1 MADNVSVSAA
11 AEKVEV
17 IKEKQALSG
26 LKGYAPVF
34 KIVILALIALL
45 AFAVR
50 IFSVIRFESVIHEF
64 DPWFNFRTTKYLTQE
79 GMYQFW
85 NWFDSES
92 WYPLGRVIG
101 GTIFPGIMVTSA
113 SIKWFADFL
122 SFPID
127 IRNVCVF
134 LAPVFAGLTALSTY
148 FFTKECSNRPEAG
161 LLAALF
167 ISIVPSYISRS
178 VAGSYDNEG
187 VAIWALVTTFWLWV
201 KAVNTGSIFWSMAC
215 TLSYFYMVAAWGGYN
230 FIINI
235 IPIFVLGTIFINR
248 FNMKIYVA
256 YSVFYVIGTVMAM
269 LIPFVGFNA
278 ITSSEHLASHCVFA
292 IMNVYVII
300 DYIRKNLP
308 EQQFVVLTRLA
319 FAAATGAFGF
329 FFVFI
334 TVTGATRWSGRSL
347 TLLDPTYAKKYIPII
362 ASVSEHQPTS
372 WSSYFFDLQYLMIFI
387 PVGFYFC
394 LNHKVTYGKLF
405 LGLYGVL
412 STYFSC
418 VMIRLMLVIAPAACV
433 LAAIGISEILR
444 KMSKAIRESLS
455 EKQDQ
460 VEDAEEVEGE
470 SDKKSK
476 SKSGAKK
483 PISSKKSRIP
493 TDVAVVVILFF
504 IYFLSSYVYHSTYMA
519 AEAYSSPSII
529 MASRRQDGSRVIID
543 DYREA
548 YYWLKMN
555 TKKDAKI
562 LSWWDYGY
570 QITGMGNRTVLVD
583 NNTWNNTHIA
593 TVGRV
598 RIVFNIIYRLWDQRK
613 KKPTSSLDIWMQTM
627 F

>member
-1 MADNVSVSAA
+1 
-11 AEKVEV
+11 
-17 IKEKQALSG
+17 
-26 LKGYAPVF
+26 
-34 KIVILALIALL
+34 
-45 AFAVR
+45 
-50 IFSVIRFESVIHEF
+50 
-64 DPWFNFRTTKYLTQE
+64 
-79 GMYQFW
+79 MYQFW

-113 SIKWFADFL
+113 SIKWIADFL

-134 LAPVFAGLTALSTY
+134 LAPVFAGLTSISTY
-148 FFTKECSNRPEAG
+148 FFTKECTNRPEAG
-161 LLAALF
+161 LLSALF

-187 VAIWALVTTFWLWV
+187 VAIWALITTFWLWV
-201 KAVNTGSIFWSMAC
+201 KAVNTGSILWSVGC

-248 FNMKIYVA
+248 FNMRIYVA
-256 YSVFYVIGTVMAM
+256 YSVFYVIGTIMAM

-278 ITSSEHLASHCVFA
+278 IRSSEHLASHCVFA
-292 IMNVYVII
+292 IMNIYVII
-300 DYIRKNLP
+300 EYVRRNLP
-308 EQQFVVLTRLA
+308 EEQFAVLTRLA
-319 FAAATGAFGF
+319 FGLAAAAFGF
-329 FFVFI
+329 LFVFI

-418 VMIRLMLVIAPAACV
+418 VMIRLMLVVAPAACV

-444 KMSKAIRESLS
+444 KMSKSIRASMS
-455 EKQDQ
+455 EKAALEEEAAEAPAA
-460 VEDAEEVEGE
+460 ED
-470 SDKKSK
+470 DKKK
-476 SKSGAKK
+476 PAKPVKK
-483 PISSKKSRIP
+483 PAGDKNGKKKRYIP
-493 TDVAVVVILFF
+493 TDIAIGVIM
-504 IYFLSSYVYHSTYMA
+504 FLIWFLTSYVYHSTYMA

-529 MASRRQDGSRVIID
+529 LASRRNDGSRVIID
-543 DYREA
+543 DFREA

-593 TVGRV
+593 TVGRTMGSEEEEA
-598 RIVFNIIYRLWDQRK
+598 YRLARY
-613 KKPTSSLDIWMQTM
+613 LDANYILVIFGGVSYYSGDDISKFLWMIRIGAGVFPQIKENNYYNNG
-627 F
+627 

>member
-308 EQQFVVLTRLA
+308 EQQFVVLTRIA

>member
-1 MADNVSVSAA
+1 M
-11 AEKVEV
+11 
-17 IKEKQALSG
+17 
-26 LKGYAPVF
+26 
-34 KIVILALIALL
+34 ILALIALL

-308 EQQFVVLTRLA
+308 EQQFVVLTRIA

>member
-1 MADNVSVSAA
+1 M
-11 AEKVEV
+11 K
-17 IKEKQALSG
+17 I
-26 LKGYAPVF
+26 YAPVI
-34 KIVILALIALL
+34 KIVILFLISLL

-50 IFSVIRFESVIHEF
+50 VFSVIRFESVIHEF
-64 DPWFNFRTTKYLTQE
+64 DPWFNFRTTKYLAQK
-79 GMYQFW
+79 GLYDFW

-113 SIKWFADFL
+113 SIKWVADFL
-122 SFPID
+122 TFPID
-127 IRNVCVF
+127 VRNVCVF
-134 LAPVFAGLTALSTY
+134 LAPVFAGLTSVSTY

-161 LLAALF
+161 LFAALF

-187 VAIWALVTTFWLWV
+187 VAIWALITTFWLWV
-201 KAVNTGSIFWSMAC
+201 KAINTGSIFWSVAC

-235 IPIFVLGTIFINR
+235 IPIFVLGTIFINK
-248 FNMKIYVA
+248 FSMKIYVA

-278 ITSSEHLASHCVFA
+278 IRSSEHLASHCVFG
-292 IMNVYVII
+292 IMNIYVLIE
-300 DYIRKNLP
+300 YVRRNLAE
-308 EQQFVVLTRLA
+308 EQFKVLTRLA
-319 FAAATGAFGF
+319 MGLATAVFGF
-329 FFVFI
+329 IFVFI
-334 TVTGATRWSGRSL
+334 TVSGATRWSGRSM

-387 PVGFYFC
+387 PVGFYYC

-444 KMSKAIRESLS
+444 KMSKAIKAALL
-455 EKQDQ
+455 EKKP
-460 VEDAEEVEGE
+460 VAEEAAEEAPKGKQAAGKGKRVT
-470 SDKKSK
+470 KKRL
-476 SKSGAKK
+476 
-483 PISSKKSRIP
+483 PY
-493 TDVAVVVILFF
+493 DVAIVTILFL

-529 MASRRQDGSRVIID
+529 LASRRQDGSRVIID
-543 DYREA
+543 DFREA

-555 TKKDAKI
+555 TKKDAKV

-593 TVGRV
+593 TVGMVTLLLGNYGFVDYGIRRGGSIQV
-598 RIVFNIIYRLWDQRK
+598 GEIFRCKLCTCHLRRCLLLQWR
-613 KKPTSSLDIWMQTM
+613 
-627 F
+627 

>member
-1 MADNVSVSAA
+1 MKKGKQAASKKQQEEEAVHEPVAA
-11 AEKVEV
+11 AAPSAPSQASKVQQDV
-17 IKEKQALSG
+17 VPQAAPLSNLKE
-26 LKGYAPVF
+26 YAPVF
-34 KIVILALIALL
+34 KIVILALVALL
-45 AFAVR
+45 AFSVR

-64 DPWFNFRTTKYLTQE
+64 DPWFNYRTTKYLAQE
-79 GMYQFW
+79 GLYQFW

-113 SIKWFADFL
+113 SIKWIADFL

-127 IRNVCVF
+127 VRNVCVF
-134 LAPVFAGLTALSTY
+134 LAPVFAGLTSISTY
-148 FFTKECSNRPEAG
+148 FFTKECCNRSEAG

-187 VAIWALVTTFWLWV
+187 VAIWALITTFWLWV
-201 KAVNTGSIFWSMAC
+201 KAVNTGSILWSVMC

-248 FNMKIYVA
+248 FSMKIYVA

-278 ITSSEHLASHCVFA
+278 IRSSEHLASHCVFA
-292 IMNVYVII
+292 IMNVYVVIE
-300 DYIRKNLP
+300 YVRRNLP
-308 EQQFVVLTRLA
+308 EAQFAVLTRLA
-319 FAAATGAFGF
+319 FGLATAAFGF
-329 FFVFI
+329 LFVFI
-334 TVTGATRWSGRSL
+334 TITGATRWSGRSL

-387 PVGFYFC
+387 PVGFYYC

-444 KMSKAIRESLS
+444 KMAKSIRAGMSARQEAAALEEAPVEP
-455 EKQDQ
+455 EKKP
-460 VEDAEEVEGE
+460 AG
-470 SDKKSK
+470 K
-476 SKSGAKK
+476 GAAKK
-483 PISSKKSRIP
+483 AGQNEVKKKRLIP
-493 TDVAVVVILFF
+493 TDVAIAVVLF
-504 IYFLSSYVYHSTYMA
+504 IIWFLQTYVYHSTYMA

-529 MASRRQDGSRVIID
+529 LASRRQDGSRVIID
-543 DYREA
+543 DFREA

-562 LSWWDYGY
+562 MSWWDYGY

-598 RIVFNIIYRLWDQRK
+598 SHY
-613 KKPTSSLDIWMQTM
+613 
-627 F
+627 

>member
-1 MADNVSVSAA
+1 
-11 AEKVEV
+11 V
-17 IKEKQALSG
+17 I
-26 LKGYAPVF
+26 

-64 DPWFNFRTTKYLTQE
+64 DPWFNFRTTKYLAQE
-79 GMYQFW
+79 GLYQFW

-113 SIKWFADFL
+113 SIKWIADWL

-127 IRNVCVF
+127 VRNVCVF
-134 LAPVFAGLTALSTY
+134 LAPVFAGLTSISTY
-148 FFTKECSNRPEAG
+148 FFTKECTNRSEAG
-161 LLAALF
+161 LFAALF

-187 VAIWALVTTFWLWV
+187 VAIWALITTFWLWV
-201 KAVNTGSIFWSMAC
+201 KAVNTGSIFWSVAC

-248 FNMKIYVA
+248 FSMKIYVA

-278 ITSSEHLASHCVFA
+278 IRSSEHLASHCVFA
-292 IMNVYVII
+292 IMNVYVVIE
-300 DYIRKNLP
+300 YVRRNLP
-308 EQQFVVLTRLA
+308 EEQFVVLTRLA
-319 FAAATGAFGF
+319 FGLATAAFGF
-329 FFVFI
+329 LFVFI

-387 PVGFYFC
+387 PVGFYFS
-394 LNHKVTYGKLF
+394 LKHKVTYGKLF

-418 VMIRLMLVIAPAACV
+418 VMIRLMLVVAPAACV
-433 LAAIGISEILR
+433 LAAIGLSEILR
-444 KMSKAIRESLS
+444 KMSKVIRANIADR
-455 EKQDQ
+455 QNAPAAVAAD
-460 VEDAEEVEGE
+460 DA
-470 SDKKSK
+470 
-476 SKSGAKK
+476 SGAAAPEQKAGKK
-483 PISSKKSRIP
+483 KAAAGGQDKQVKKRRIP
-493 TDVAVVVILFF
+493 MDGAIGVMLFF
-504 IYFLSSYVYHSTYMA
+504 IWFLSSYIYHSTYMA

-529 MASRRQDGSRVIID
+529 LASRRNDGSRVIID
-543 DYREA
+543 DFREA

-555 TKKDAKI
+555 TAKDAKI

-598 RIVFNIIYRLWDQRK
+598 NLIALTI
-613 KKPTSSLDIWMQTM
+613 
-627 F
+627 

>member
-1 MADNVSVSAA
+1 
-11 AEKVEV
+11 
-17 IKEKQALSG
+17 
-26 LKGYAPVF
+26 
-34 KIVILALIALL
+34 
-45 AFAVR
+45 
-50 IFSVIRFESVIHEF
+50 
-64 DPWFNFRTTKYLTQE
+64 
-79 GMYQFW
+79 
-85 NWFDSES
+85 
-92 WYPLGRVIG
+92 
-101 GTIFPGIMVTSA
+101 MVTSA
-113 SIKWFADFL
+113 SIKWIADFL

-134 LAPVFAGLTALSTY
+134 LAPVFAGLTSISTY
-148 FFTKECSNRPEAG
+148 FFTKECTNRPEAG
-161 LLAALF
+161 LLSALF

-187 VAIWALVTTFWLWV
+187 VAIWALITTFWLWV
-201 KAVNTGSIFWSMAC
+201 KAVNTGSILWSVGC

-248 FNMKIYVA
+248 FNMRIYVA
-256 YSVFYVIGTVMAM
+256 YSVFYVIGTIMAM

-278 ITSSEHLASHCVFA
+278 IRSSEHLASHCVFA
-292 IMNVYVII
+292 IMNIYVVIE
-300 DYIRKNLP
+300 YVRRNLP
-308 EQQFVVLTRLA
+308 EEQFAVLTRLA
-319 FAAATGAFGF
+319 FGLAAAAFGF
-329 FFVFI
+329 LFVLI

-418 VMIRLMLVIAPAACV
+418 VMIRLMLVVAPAACV

-444 KMSKAIRESLS
+444 KMTKSIRASMVEKAAI
-455 EKQDQ
+455 
-460 VEDAEEVEGE
+460 EDEAAEAAGASPDEDKKKGAAAKTVKKAAA
-470 SDKKSK
+470 SDKN
-476 SKSGAKK
+476 AKK
-483 PISSKKSRIP
+483 KRYIP
-493 TDVAVVVILFF
+493 SDIAIGVIMFL
-504 IYFLSSYVYHSTYMA
+504 IWFLSSYIYHSTYMA

-529 MASRRQDGSRVIID
+529 LASRRNDGSRVIID
-543 DYREA
+543 DFREA

-598 RIVFNIIYRLWDQRK
+598 SYI
-613 KKPTSSLDIWMQTM
+613 
-627 F
+627 

>member
-1 MADNVSVSAA
+1 M
-11 AEKVEV
+11 
-17 IKEKQALSG
+17 
-26 LKGYAPVF
+26 F
-34 KIVILALIALL
+34 KIIILALIALL

-79 GMYQFW
+79 GLYQFW

-113 SIKWFADFL
+113 SIKWVADWL

-134 LAPVFAGLTALSTY
+134 LAPVFAGLTSISTY
-148 FFTKECSNRPEAG
+148 FFTKECTNRSEAG
-161 LLAALF
+161 LFAALF

-187 VAIWALVTTFWLWV
+187 VAIWALITTFWLWV
-201 KAVNTGSIFWSMAC
+201 KAVNTGSIFWSVAC

-248 FNMKIYVA
+248 FSMKIYVA

-278 ITSSEHLASHCVFA
+278 IRSSEHLASHCVFA
-292 IMNVYVII
+292 IMNVYVVIE
-300 DYIRKNLP
+300 YVRKNLP
-308 EQQFVVLTRLA
+308 EEQFKVLTRLA
-319 FAAATGAFGF
+319 FGLATAAFGF

-418 VMIRLMLVIAPAACV
+418 VMIRLMLVVAPAACV
-433 LAAIGISEILR
+433 LAAIGLSEILR
-444 KMSKAIRESLS
+444 KMSKAIRASITARNQAAAIQEAAP
-455 EKQDQ
+455 EKEEAPVSAPKKKGEKAQDT
-460 VEDAEEVEGE
+460 
-470 SDKKSK
+470 KTRKF
-476 SKSGAKK
+476 
-483 PISSKKSRIP
+483 RIP
-493 TDVAVVVILFF
+493 TDVAIGVMLFF
-504 IYFLSSYVYHSTYMA
+504 IWFLSSYIYHSTYMA

-529 MASRRQDGSRVIID
+529 LASRRNDGSRVIID
-543 DYREA
+543 DFREA

-555 TKKDAKI
+555 TAKDAKI

-598 RIVFNIIYRLWDQRK
+598 STLAFTHFI
-613 KKPTSSLDIWMQTM
+613 
-627 F
+627 